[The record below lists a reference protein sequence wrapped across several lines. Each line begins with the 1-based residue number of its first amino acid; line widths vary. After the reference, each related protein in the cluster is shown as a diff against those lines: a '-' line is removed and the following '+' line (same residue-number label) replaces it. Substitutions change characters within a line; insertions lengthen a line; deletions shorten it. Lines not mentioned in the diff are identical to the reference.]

1 MAMAFVANSAIK
13 AIALS
18 AAISTPFRLT
28 IRLEFLSDK
37 LKTMLATAIP
47 K

>member
-1 MAMAFVANSAIK
+1 MEMAFVANRAIK
-13 AIALS
+13 ASALS
-18 AAISTPFRLT
+18 AAISTPFRLN
-28 IRLEFLSDK
+28 IRIEFLSDK